1 MKISKQDFN
10 FGFTKNSESLNGRIA
25 MLSIILIILIEL
37 VLKKSIFSFM

>member
-10 FGFTKNSESLNGRIA
+10 FGFTKNSENLNGRIA

-37 VLKKSIFSFM
+37 ILKKSIFSFM